1 MADQTYT
8 HLKDEIY
15 YDELYD
21 KLTIE
26 ECRRWEDK
34 KGLWD
39 VPSVQDKD
47 PMQMKIKINFAD
59 NVVLPVALYVIKG
72 ERYAKKSVTI
82 RQWMAQD
89 KAKDELVA
97 NANEPRGIRCLTC
110 SSPMNCISRD
120 LHSDDR
126 DKDRVLFMFECP
138 TKGHKRRVYWDNGEE
153 WEPRPNLCPKCKAVT
168 NSSHA
173 REGNIITTTDTC
185 PQCEHKETDTIDL
198 NSKEEK
204 IDPNF
209 EADRKK
215 YCLSEKE
222 GGEYVSW
229 MANAKNLL
237 GSFKEREQNKEV
249 YEAVAK
255 VKTLAIVDLQN
266 LLNPLIEKAGYT
278 KLEFGKPEVKKDL
291 FMEFTVQ
298 DNKPGRGEYDSR
310 HGLEKLIKKT
320 LEGTNWRLMSEGVS
334 YKLGFLNGRL
344 RGASGEENLKEMIT
358 GEDNH
363 QE

>member
-1 MADQTYT
+1 MADQAYIY
-8 HLKDEIY
+8 LKDEIY
-15 YDELYD
+15 YNELYD

-26 ECRRWEDK
+26 ECRRWEK
-34 KGLWD
+34 KEFWD
-39 VPSVQDKD
+39 MPSIKD
-47 PMQMKIKINFAD
+47 EDPIKMKVKISFAD
-59 NVVLPVALYVIKG
+59 KVVLPIALYAIKG
-72 ERYAKKSVTI
+72 ERYAKKSETI

-97 NANEPRGIRCLTC
+97 NATEPRGIRCLVC

-120 LHSDDR
+120 LHSYEK

-138 TKGHKRRVYWDNGEE
+138 NKGHKRRAYWEGGEE
-153 WEPRPNLCPKCKAVT
+153 WEPRPNLCLKCKAVT

-173 REGNIITTTDTC
+173 REGNIITTTDIC
-185 PQCEHKETDTIDL
+185 PQCGHKETDTIDL
-198 NSKEEK
+198 DSKEEK
-204 IDPNF
+204 IDPDF

-237 GSFKEREQNKEV
+237 GSFKEREQNKEI

-291 FMEFTVQ
+291 FIEFTVQ
-298 DNKPGRGEYDSR
+298 DNKSGRVEYDSR
-310 HGLEKLIKKT
+310 HNLEKLIKKT
-320 LEGTNWRLMSEGVS
+320 LEGTNWRLMSEGTS

-358 GEDNH
+358 GNDTH